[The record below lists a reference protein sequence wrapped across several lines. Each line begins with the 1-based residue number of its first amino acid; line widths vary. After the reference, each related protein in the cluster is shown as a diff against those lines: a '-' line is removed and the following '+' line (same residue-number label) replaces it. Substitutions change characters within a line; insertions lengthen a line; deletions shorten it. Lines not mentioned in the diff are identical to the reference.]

1 MISPPFIAATDTTCI
16 TTHVIQGN
24 TYGYVTVEIIDE
36 MGNTVETSYRNYV
49 DYNEERFFTLEVASS
64 SSEYRVYIKAYD
76 TSLYRSNSMVL
87 QSVDVTEGACTE
99 TGKNLYTHCRNTL
112 ILVINTINLS
122 CFLSVWLEILYW
134 VSMDSWTR
142 SIMNLRFPRL

>member
-1 MISPPFIAATDTTCI
+1 M
-16 TTHVIQGN
+16 
-24 TYGYVTVEIIDE
+24 TVEIIDE

-122 CFLSVWLEILYW
+122 CFLSV
-134 VSMDSWTR
+134 
-142 SIMNLRFPRL
+142 